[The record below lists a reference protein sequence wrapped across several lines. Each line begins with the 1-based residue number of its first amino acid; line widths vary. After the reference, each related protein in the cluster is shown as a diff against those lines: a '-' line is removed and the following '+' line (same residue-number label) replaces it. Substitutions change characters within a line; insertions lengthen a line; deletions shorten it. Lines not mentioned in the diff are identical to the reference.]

1 VGYFRPGHSSE
12 LRNRWPRKGGGRGL
26 KRASPATIGRDVN
39 SSRTRATTRHSA
51 CTSNQEIYERLSP
64 SDLKQAAVVEATFL
78 YNAAR
83 CCPVSRCQLR
93 KKLIKRAS
101 RSRVS
106 ILERSKSL
114 RINEGG
120 AG

>member
-1 VGYFRPGHSSE
+1 VGYFGPGHSSE

-78 YNAAR
+78 YNAAMR
-83 CCPVSRCQLR
+83 DQMLPR
-93 KKLIKRAS
+93 KPLPTPEKADQESQPLKG
-101 RSRVS
+101 
-106 ILERSKSL
+106 LYP
-114 RINEGG
+114 G
-120 AG
+120 AVEEPKNK